1 MVKKRANAT
10 FKIISHWLDFFN
22 SAGLNYQLLTDELL
36 KFFAF
41 HQFLGADIEDK
52 GAIGS
57 AKQAVDL
64 VDTDVA
70 VLGSFPYGQCN
81 LQMDR
86 HLIRCD
92 HHSSSVQLQI
102 GIIEPIGLE
111 KGAVVEQ
118 KAATGILGNLLRCSS
133 AVQDDL

>member
-1 MVKKRANAT
+1 MPHSLPLRFLPIGSTPFSKIKKRANAI

-57 AKQAVDL
+57 AK
-64 VDTDVA
+64 
-70 VLGSFPYGQCN
+70 
-81 LQMDR
+81 
-86 HLIRCD
+86 
-92 HHSSSVQLQI
+92 
-102 GIIEPIGLE
+102 
-111 KGAVVEQ
+111 
-118 KAATGILGNLLRCSS
+118 
-133 AVQDDL
+133 

>member
-1 MVKKRANAT
+1 MVLRVT
-10 FKIISHWLDFFN
+10 LKIISHWLDFFN

-70 VLGSFPYGQCN
+70 IFGSFPYGQCN

-86 HLIRCD
+86 HPFRCD
-92 HHSSSVQLQI
+92 HHSASVQLQI
-102 GIIEPIGLE
+102 GFIEPIGLE
-111 KGAVVEQ
+111 KSAVVEQ
-118 KAATGILGNLLRCSS
+118 KTSTGILGDLLCCSR
-133 AVQDDL
+133 AVQDNL